1 LAKESA
7 EMRLSLIPG
16 LIENL
21 RTNLAQKAE
30 SFSAYHLGK
39 VFRLGRDGTTEE
51 RQCLGGILYGP
62 RASRGLRTGAA
73 VPLGFLICSG
83 LATPSPG
90 PGKRA
95 RSYIPAGPRLWY
107 TATKNLACSGRSIP
121 MFPTRLG
128 CRFSC
133 FSNLTSRGCFSM
145 LRDE

>member
-1 LAKESA
+1 MNDECVGWGRKTRAFLAGEGLVEVVNLPFTTEKLNREFAGIWEGETSPVAVLNPLAKESA

-30 SFSAYHLGK
+30 SFTAYHLGK

-73 VPLGFLICSG
+73 V
-83 LATPSPG
+83 
-90 PGKRA
+90 
-95 RSYIPAGPRLWY
+95 
-107 TATKNLACSGRSIP
+107 
-121 MFPTRLG
+121 
-128 CRFSC
+128 
-133 FSNLTSRGCFSM
+133 
-145 LRDE
+145 